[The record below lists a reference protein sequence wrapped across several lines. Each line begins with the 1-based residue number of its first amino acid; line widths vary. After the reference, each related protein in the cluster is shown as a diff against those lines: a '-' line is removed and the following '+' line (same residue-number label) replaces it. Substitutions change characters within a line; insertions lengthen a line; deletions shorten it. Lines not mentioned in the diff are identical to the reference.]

1 MDTQLARALLN
12 PTRIRI
18 LDAVAEGP
26 AGARQLAAMLGE
38 RPGVISYHVAVLRE
52 TGCIQPAR
60 AGQAGPDDE
69 HLYELA
75 PQAVPTR
82 RLAQRQASPSFVG
95 HPSAAAL
102 RTIVGRGA
110 GGLAMGTLGEG
121 SGDHL
126 SCFSIVLDR
135 QGWQEVSAAVGDAL
149 DRISLAHEESTRR
162 LAGTDEERI
171 SATVAVASFE
181 SPGAAQA

>member
-1 MDTQLARALLN
+1 MDTQLVRALLN

-26 AGARQLAAMLGE
+26 VGSRELAVMLE
-38 RPGVISYHVAVLRE
+38 EKLGVVSYHLGVLCE
-52 TGCIQPAR
+52 TGCIQPTKAE
-60 AGQAGPDDE
+60 QAGSGDE
-69 HLYELA
+69 RAYELA
-75 PQAVPTR
+75 PLATPTR
-82 RLAQRQASPSFVG
+82 RMAQRQATPSVVG

-110 GGLAMGTLGEG
+110 GSLAIGALGEG
-121 SGDHL
+121 KGDHL

-135 QGWQEVSAAVGDAL
+135 QGWQEVSAAVSDAL
-149 DRISLAHEESTRR
+149 DRISIVHEESTRR
-162 LAGTDEERI
+162 LTDPDEERI

-181 SPGAAQA
+181 SPHAVQP